1 MEQTNYSQAYNAL
14 SHVALFLKE
23 RKEKEDILSQYYE
36 AKNALDSTEKYYIK
50 ELNKLQQTIKDKED
64 MQCDYEKRIT
74 NLKKK
79 SHDMYTDMKYYK
91 EELMKSREKH
101 RESERSLE
109 KTIEDL
115 KYDIRSLK
123 KKLRKIEDIERS
135 EMSCQTDIDIT
146 KRMSLNI
153 PDYNVIINSMTSVS
167 GIPIIEAPVQDPVEV
182 PVIQLPAI
190 EVSAVELPVQDPVIQ
205 LPIVEV
211 PAIELPEVESINAI
225 NSLIL
230 LLNKN
235 AISDLDIKK
244 DIYDIIE
251 ENFGTEENPLWFYT
265 VEISGAKLLVLNETF
280 RWLIESKKTSLGSY
294 TKQLTDSSIIK
305 LSTILNGRKCDR
317 LCISGKALLDICS
330 KLMIKYSD
338 CTDQFDIVLKAL
350 DKICWEFKVV
360 KQ

>member
-1 MEQTNYSQAYNAL
+1 
-14 SHVALFLKE
+14 
-23 RKEKEDILSQYYE
+23 
-36 AKNALDSTEKYYIK
+36 
-50 ELNKLQQTIKDKED
+50 
-64 MQCDYEKRIT
+64 
-74 NLKKK
+74 
-79 SHDMYTDMKYYK
+79 
-91 EELMKSREKH
+91 
-101 RESERSLE
+101 
-109 KTIEDL
+109 
-115 KYDIRSLK
+115 
-123 KKLRKIEDIERS
+123 
-135 EMSCQTDIDIT
+135 
-146 KRMSLNI
+146 MSLNI

-167 GIPIIEAPVQDPVEV
+167 GIPIIEAPVQYPVEV
-182 PVIQLPAI
+182 PVVRDPAI

-244 DIYDIIE
+244 DIYGIIE

-305 LSTILNGRKCDR
+305 LSTILNGRKCGR